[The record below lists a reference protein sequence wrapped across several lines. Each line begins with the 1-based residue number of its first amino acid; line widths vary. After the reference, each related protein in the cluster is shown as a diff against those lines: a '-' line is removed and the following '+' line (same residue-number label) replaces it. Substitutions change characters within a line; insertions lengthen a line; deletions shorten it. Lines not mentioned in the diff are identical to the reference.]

1 MTAETLLVCEECDL
15 LLEEQTISP
24 NAMATCPRCGHV
36 LHRYQP
42 EGLQRSLVFALTA
55 AVLFVIS
62 NAFPI
67 VGLTSQG
74 LESST
79 SLLGMVDSLFRDDM
93 TLVAIL
99 VFTTTFLMPALVIG
113 ALIYLLLPLRLGYA
127 LPQMPAVF
135 RMMHL
140 SKPWAMV
147 EVFMLG
153 LIITISKLNALATVL
168 PEIALWSFVCLMF
181 ALTAAAANF
190 DPRTFWDEIEKLQ

>member
-1 MTAETLLVCEECDL
+1 MAADTLLVCEECDL